1 MSLGVGEGAS
11 GCARKMDV
19 VSASGCVRTPSTV
32 GGVSE
37 GAWLPPGV
45 WCVPKGPQ
53 RGLLPACSRP
63 ESPGLKG
70 EGNQEKAS
78 SISHAAAYPVTKD
91 PS

>member
-63 ESPGLKG
+63 ESPG
-70 EGNQEKAS
+70 S
-78 SISHAAAYPVTKD
+78 STSFR
-91 PS
+91 SQGLSSLQ